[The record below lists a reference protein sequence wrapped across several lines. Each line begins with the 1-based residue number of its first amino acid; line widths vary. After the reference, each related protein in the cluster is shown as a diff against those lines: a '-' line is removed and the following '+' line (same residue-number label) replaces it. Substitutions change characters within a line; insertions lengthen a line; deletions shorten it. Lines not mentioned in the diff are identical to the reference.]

1 MKGAA
6 TAMLLIWAAVMF
18 LLYQEIQMSNEI
30 NRLRNEVAAD
40 RKHHERETAMW
51 QARLE
56 NGFWYV
62 PGGVCYPDE
71 AVAKMLYEFTTGVEA
86 VRGK

>member
-6 TAMLLIWAAVMF
+6 AAMLLIWAAVMF

-30 NRLRNEVAAD
+30 HRLQEEVTAD
-40 RKHHERETAMW
+40 RKHHEQERALW
-51 QARLE
+51 QTRFR

-71 AVAKMLYEFTTGVEA
+71 TVAKMLYEFTTGVEA
-86 VRGK
+86 IGGK